1 MNNKLSVFSRIGCW
15 IIGWN
20 PEILKECGEAS
31 FRTLRK
37 FMSAMLILAIIWG
50 TIGYFF
56 AQRYIGIESIIGSAV
71 VAFTFILIIF
81 SIERFIILTVGKNI
95 PTIISRAIL
104 ALLMALLGA
113 TIFDQIIFKYDV
125 DMKMKEV
132 RTEQI
137 NLEIPKRMSH
147 IQEDINRTTLV
158 IDSIGKANILLY
170 ESLAKKPTIS
180 VSEVSRTTK
189 VVGED
194 EDGNPIKRVDTT
206 VNNRAVD
213 NPLSAQVKANEKA
226 LDLYKVQLEN
236 LQNKKMSIAEDVRIS
251 YEQAQGGFLEELKA
265 LISIVSSDLAAGIFY
280 LVLLLFLLAL
290 ELLIVMSKFG
300 DKKCDYDLT
309 IEHQLAIKADRLRNT
324 MNGLMNK
331 KDGQ

>member
-1 MNNKLSVFSRIGCW
+1 
-15 IIGWN
+15 
-20 PEILKECGEAS
+20 
-31 FRTLRK
+31 
-37 FMSAMLILAIIWG
+37 
-50 TIGYFF
+50 
-56 AQRYIGIESIIGSAV
+56 
-71 VAFTFILIIF
+71 
-81 SIERFIILTVGKNI
+81 
-95 PTIISRAIL
+95 
-104 ALLMALLGA
+104 
-113 TIFDQIIFKYDV
+113 
-125 DMKMKEV
+125 MKMKEV
-132 RTEQI
+132 RTAQI